1 MQKLTAMTIGAFLI
15 GLCGYAV
22 DASAQTAPKC
32 PTHEATIFFA
42 PDSTELSKFSSYT
55 VNEMAEAARAC
66 GSKGV
71 IVQVPTDNER
81 AGVVATVLR
90 SKGVKAVIVPAP
102 TLIANDSGMMAR
114 AVVLRIATPPGIR
127 TS

>member
-15 GLCGYAV
+15 GLCGYAF

-42 PDSTELSKFSSYT
+42 PDSVELNKFSSYT
-55 VNEMAEAARAC
+55 VNEIAEAARAC

-71 IVQVPTDNER
+71 IVQVPTDSER

-90 SKGVKAVIVPAP
+90 SKGVKAVIVPTPVLVADN
-102 TLIANDSGMMAR
+102 ASMMSR
-114 AVVLRIATPPGIR
+114 AVVLRVSAPGYR

>member
-15 GLCGYAV
+15 GVCGYAV
-22 DASAQTAPKC
+22 DASAQTASKC

-102 TLIANDSGMMAR
+102 TLVADNASMMSR
-114 AVVLRIATPPGIR
+114 AVVLRVSAPGSR